1 MGRIEDESARM
12 GALVE
17 NLLTLARL
25 DQVPEAARKPVDL
38 AELARD
44 TADDAR
50 AIAPDRDIELFADE
64 AVTVLGDQSQLRQVL
79 GNLVRNALM
88 HTPGGT
94 PIELSVRRGEARD
107 ALLEV
112 RDHGHGLPTDD
123 TDALFERF
131 WRADPG
137 RERGRG
143 GAGLGLSIVAAIVD
157 AHGGRVSAANAP
169 GGGAS
174 FTISL
179 PAAGTD
185 TAPAPPAPAA
195 APA

>member
-1 MGRIEDESARM
+1 M

-25 DQVPEAARKPVDL
+25 DQVPEVSRKPVDL

-44 TADDAR
+44 AADDAR
-50 AIAPDRDIELFADE
+50 AIAPDRDIELRAASE
-64 AVTVLGDQSQLRQVL
+64 AIVMGDQSQLRQVI
-79 GNLVRNALM
+79 GNLVRNALV
-88 HTPGGT
+88 HTPAGT
-94 PIELSVRRGEARD
+94 PIELTVLTQAGGD
-107 ALLEV
+107 AVLEV

-123 TDALFERF
+123 SGELFERF

-137 RERGRG
+137 RGRGRA

-157 AHGGRVSAANAP
+157 AHGGRVSAANAE

-179 PAAGTD
+179 PAAGRSEPVD
-185 TAPAPPAPAA
+185 APAVAGA
-195 APA
+195 